1 MIKLYTNKGEEIIT
15 LLVYKERF
23 VDIHGNVD
31 IVNRYRVCNP
41 KQDVIEKYVKES
53 LKVKS

>member
-23 VDIHGNVD
+23 VDIQGNVD
-31 IVNRYRVCNP
+31 IVNRYRVSNP
-41 KQDVIEKYVKES
+41 KQDVIEKYVKEN